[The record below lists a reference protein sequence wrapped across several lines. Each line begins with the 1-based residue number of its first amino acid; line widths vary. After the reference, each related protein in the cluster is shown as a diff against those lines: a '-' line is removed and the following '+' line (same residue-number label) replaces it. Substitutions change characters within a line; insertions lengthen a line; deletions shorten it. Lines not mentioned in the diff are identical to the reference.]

1 MHKLSVSLS
10 EQDHRTF
17 KIFAAAK
24 SVTLSDLVVQSV
36 RDKISKEFKTPNDE
50 TLLAFRDS
58 ENNIDLKSYSNIE
71 KLIKDLSLDR

>member
-1 MHKLSVSLS
+1 MHKLSISVS
-10 EQDHRTF
+10 EQDHKMF

-36 RDKISKEFKTPNDE
+36 KDKISEEFKTPNAE

-58 ENNIDLKSYSNIE
+58 ENDIGLKSYSNIE
-71 KLIKDLSLDR
+71 NLIKDLSLDR